1 MSDKNKTGEG
11 NGKRGKR
18 GGPFDDG
25 VDSVPNKDFRKKRR
39 SSGSDCE
46 DSFVSIDPESASD
59 ISDAESEV
67 RRLSE
72 KMGKGFLSEEARV
85 DFLSGVG
92 DLRSVESFIHN
103 VQEDIRIAKKRGG
116 VNPGLV
122 TKLEALKRE
131 KQMRVESMKEKEQA
145 LRSTL
150 EQALSGVRS
159 ELERLKGLPDSESDP
174 KYAKCLADRSGIE
187 NAIGALDD
195 FIEGSG
201 QRRGGVKLRLRKA
214 TALDEST
221 DRKAPDASD
230 PHGIESAPETVPA
243 LEAEPV
249 STAASAPEGI
259 PVPDKQADKKE
270 NAMDRSLLETSIRS
284 IESRL
289 QDLGKERLEAEESL
303 RRVSAYPA
311 HMKGLKASLGF
322 FLKSNEE
329 ILGKLRAEEVVFQ
342 ERLRVLDEGIS
353 REGEALLKL
362 RSQLEAMDALVI
374 PAAEPVMRTPVVST
388 NEADPVARTDVP
400 RGAAEKESEGVTADV
415 SADVSRRFYEQF
427 KINKSDLLLLE
438 GFSDLKEEQ
447 QLFVFENLRQ
457 IAVGRIGEES
467 ESVVREQEAATKAR
481 VSETLGGGKIG
492 KVGEGLFG
500 GLWNYAS
507 RNYREAK
514 SEKTSAEHVMTGG
527 MDVHGDVLRQLVEG
541 VKEQDLQ
548 VVDRDGVLEVQFL
561 QAGLEGLSPEADGSI
576 GTFNEVANRFA
587 RIPGE
592 WALTSVS
599 KKQHAEYRQAKK
611 EYDEALAEVRNELAG
626 SGNPEH
632 MALLLDAEGKVSMS
646 RFLQTNPDLEQYL
659 GSMRNRSVILEAVKR
674 TATVENGLS
683 FALGFARRSLL
694 TGALV
699 SGAVASA
706 PVTAATGALWAATAA
721 LSGFRSAKREKED
734 LKKMDQSALRG
745 ERDGKKG
752 ARNVVSAEILSG
764 KLRSLT
770 QKVEMLAS
778 DGVTSGVV
786 PVEELKRLQARIGYT
801 KRKAEEGLIDFS
813 SEGRDENGEIIG
825 RIAATNLAAKYE
837 FIKEVS
843 IAEGVIA
850 TYLKQSGPMGGSP
863 DVQES
868 ASSAE
873 VAGPGREPN
882 FETDYDR
889 LAERLTGYLDVR
901 ERRIDRERAAQVA
914 RKAVLGV
921 SISSGFVI
929 GGSALR
935 SFLDGSAEPG
945 LGEAI
950 EMGKAWMK
958 KVFGS
963 VDDYHRIGVSGDKAN
978 VPGAGHAVAD
988 ATAVRGSVRD
998 IAERSASGR
1007 VKPSGA
1013 GSLKGLIYGEDGGG
1027 GKDAGEMAKE
1037 SLPSA
1042 ESSGPKRGVTV
1053 PGQEAV
1059 KSVVADQ
1066 ADGKGAKIVE
1076 TASGSFEVKAET
1088 GDSVTTLARRAL
1100 SGYSGSKGLTPE
1112 QRIYIESY
1120 LEKKIG
1126 NPEVI
1131 QVGSRMEFS
1140 REMLDEAIGKAKKLN
1155 AAQLENLHRYAEDV
1169 NEFKTGAGSVHV
1181 DAPTNKVPAPAASTA
1196 DIPKGPPASVVEEA
1210 TSRSPKGPSAPV
1222 AEDNVPSP
1230 KVAPT
1235 EGVDSS
1241 RGRIP
1246 AGKIADPAME
1256 TKVPVG
1262 SFRDMMR
1269 SEEAKSYLADPRHA
1283 EPFLKVMKS
1292 VSVGLFSK
1300 EGVPGGI
1307 DERAMREIGDMPSK
1321 EVFKSCFVSIA
1332 DSSRSGTVTAA
1343 ESEKL
1348 RRFGKFLLAAGKYGI
1363 APELDSGKGETFRAY
1378 MERVSVALAKNG
1390 KSASILLDSGLK
1402 DAELDERA
1410 AAAAAALRSRE

>member
-1 MSDKNKTGEG
+1 MSDRNTTGEG

-18 GGPFDDG
+18 GGPFDGGD
-25 VDSVPNKDFRKKRR
+25 VVPGAAFRKKRHSPGADR
-39 SSGSDCE
+39 E
-46 DSFVSIDPESASD
+46 DSLVPIDPEPASD
-59 ISDAESEV
+59 ISDVESEV
-67 RRLSE
+67 ERLSK
-72 KMGKGFLSEEARV
+72 KMGTKFLSEEERE

-92 DLRSVESFIHN
+92 ELRHVESFIHN
-103 VQEDIRIAKKRGG
+103 VQEDIRIAKKKGS
-116 VNPGLV
+116 VKPGLLK
-122 TKLEALKRE
+122 KLEELKQE
-131 KQMRVESMKEKEQA
+131 KKTLVESMKEREQA
-145 LRSTL
+145 IRSAL
-150 EQALSGVRS
+150 EQALSGVQS
-159 ELERLKGLPDSESDP
+159 ELEWLKGLPGFETDSRYVE
-174 KYAKCLADRSGIE
+174 CLADLRGIE
-187 NAIGALDD
+187 DAIGALED

-201 QRRGGVKLRLRKA
+201 QRRGGVNQRLRKTA
-214 TALDEST
+214 TLDKSMG
-221 DRKAPDASD
+221 RKIPDASD
-230 PHGIESAPETVPA
+230 LHGIDPVPETAPA
-243 LEAEPV
+243 SEAEPV
-249 STAASAPEGI
+249 SLATSAPEVI
-259 PVPDKQADKKE
+259 PVPDNQAGKKE
-270 NAMDRSLLETSIRS
+270 NAVDRSLLETSIRS

-289 QDLGKERLEAEESL
+289 QDLEKERLEAEESL
-303 RRVSAYPA
+303 RRVSAYPE

-329 ILGKLRAEEVVFQ
+329 ILGKLRAEEAVFQ

-353 REGEALLKL
+353 REGEALSML
-362 RSQLEAMDALVI
+362 RAQLEAMDASVAF
-374 PAAEPVMRTPVVST
+374 AAEPVIRTPAAST
-388 NEADPVARTDVP
+388 KEAMSALKMDVP
-400 RGAAEKESEGVTADV
+400 RGVAEKEKEATTVDMSV
-415 SADVSRRFYEQF
+415 DVSRRFYEQF

-438 GFSDLKEEQ
+438 GFSDLTKEQ

-457 IAVGRIGEES
+457 IAVGRISEES
-467 ESVVREQEAATKAR
+467 ETVVREQEVATRAR
-481 VSETLGGGKIG
+481 VGEALGGGKIG

-500 GLWNYAS
+500 GLWNYVS

-514 SEKTSAEHVMTGG
+514 SEKTSAEQVMTGG
-527 MDVHGDVLRQLVEG
+527 IDVHGDVLRQLVEG
-541 VKEQDLQ
+541 MKERDLQ

-561 QAGLEGLSPEADGSI
+561 QGALQGLSPEADGSI
-576 GTFNEVANRFA
+576 GKFNEVANRFA

-611 EYDEALAEVRNELAG
+611 AYDEALAEVRNELAG

-632 MALLLDAEGKVSMS
+632 MALLLDAEGKVAMS
-646 RFLQTNPDLEQYL
+646 RFLQTNPDVEQYL

-734 LKKMDQSALRG
+734 LKKRDRSALRG
-745 ERDGKKG
+745 AEDGKKG

-770 QKVEMLAS
+770 QKVEALAS
-778 DGVTSGVV
+778 EGATSGAV

-813 SEGRDENGEIIG
+813 SEERDENGEVIG
-825 RIAATNLAAKYE
+825 RIAVTNLATKYE

-843 IAEGVIA
+843 LAEGVIA
-850 TYLKQSGPMGGSP
+850 TYLKQNGPMDGSADVQVPALSAEDAGSGPN
-863 DVQES
+863 
-868 ASSAE
+868 
-873 VAGPGREPN
+873 PG
-882 FETDYDR
+882 FGADYDR

-901 ERRIDRERAAQVA
+901 EQRIDRERAAQVA

-950 EMGKAWMK
+950 ETGKTWMK
-958 KVFGS
+958 KVFGG
-963 VDDYHRIGVSGDKAN
+963 VDDYHRIGVVGGQAS
-978 VPGAGHAVAD
+978 VPEAGRSVAD

-998 IAERSASGR
+998 IAERSVSGR
-1007 VKPSGA
+1007 AKSSGA
-1013 GSLKGLIYGEDGGG
+1013 GSLKDVIHGDGGG
-1027 GKDAGEMAKE
+1027 NGRGAGEMAKE

-1042 ESSGPKRGVTV
+1042 GPSGPKGDATI
-1053 PGQEAV
+1053 PGHEAV
-1059 KSVVADQ
+1059 KSMAVDQ
-1066 ADGKGAKIVE
+1066 AAGKGAKVIE
-1076 TASGSFEVKAET
+1076 TASGSFEVRAET

-1120 LEKKIG
+1120 LEKKVG
-1126 NPEVI
+1126 NSKVL
-1131 QVGSRMEFS
+1131 QVGSKMEFS
-1140 REMLDEAIGKAKKLN
+1140 REMLDEAIGKAKNLN

-1169 NEFKTGAGSVHV
+1169 NEFRMGTGPVHV
-1181 DAPTNKVPAPAASTA
+1181 DAPVNEVPAPASSNA
-1196 DIPKGPPASVVEEA
+1196 DIPKGPSASVTEEM
-1210 TSRSPKGPSAPV
+1210 TSRSPKVPSAPV
-1222 AEDNVPSP
+1222 VEDKVPSP

-1235 EGVDSS
+1235 ESVDSN
-1241 RGRIP
+1241 P
-1246 AGKIADPAME
+1246 AEKIADSTTE
-1256 TKVPVG
+1256 TRVPLG
-1262 SFRDMMR
+1262 SFRDLVR
-1269 SEEAKSYLADPRHA
+1269 SEEAKNFLADPRRA

-1292 VSVGLFSK
+1292 ISAGLFSK
-1300 EGVPGGI
+1300 EGVTGGI
-1307 DERAMREIGDMPSK
+1307 DERAMREIGNMSSRD
-1321 EVFKSCFVSIA
+1321 VFKSCFVSIA
-1332 DSSRSGTVTAA
+1332 DSSRSGAITAA

-1363 APELDSGKGETFRAY
+1363 APEFDSRKGETFRAY

-1390 KSASILLDSGLK
+1390 KPASILLDSGLK

-1410 AAAAAALRSRE
+1410 AAAVAALGSGE

>member
-18 GGPFDDG
+18 GGPFDDC
-25 VDSVPNKDFRKKRR
+25 VSSVPNKDFRKKRQLP
-39 SSGSDCE
+39 GSDCE
-46 DSFVSIDPESASD
+46 ASFALVDSKHASD
-59 ISDAESEV
+59 IPDVESEV
-67 RRLSE
+67 ERLSK
-72 KMGKGFLSEEARV
+72 KMGTKFISNEER
-85 DFLSGVG
+85 DGFLSGVG
-92 DLRSVESFIHN
+92 ELRRVESAIHN
-103 VQEDIRIAKKRGG
+103 FREDSRVARNKKSNAWKAKFDALKQKRGA
-116 VNPGLV
+116 LV
-122 TKLEALKRE
+122 A
-131 KQMRVESMKEKEQA
+131 SMKEKELAIRLA
-145 LRSTL
+145 LN
-150 EQALSGVRS
+150 QALSDVRS
-159 ELERLKGLPDSESDP
+159 ELERLKGLPDFEIDP
-174 KYAKCLADRSGIE
+174 LYAKCLADRDGIE
-187 NAIGALDD
+187 YAIGALDD
-195 FIEGSG
+195 FIKKKGK
-201 QRRGGVKLRLRKA
+201 RRGGVNKKRGEPGDLVVPEEPN
-214 TALDEST
+214 DPEIPI
-221 DRKAPDASD
+221 PDGGDTLAEPSPEKIPVASD
-230 PHGIESAPETVPA
+230 EQSGE
-243 LEAEPV
+243 
-249 STAASAPEGI
+249 
-259 PVPDKQADKKE
+259 KK
-270 NAMDRSLLETSIRS
+270 NVVDRSLLETSIRS

-289 QDLGKERLEAEESL
+289 QGLGKERLEAEESL

-353 REGEALLKL
+353 REGEALSTL
-362 RSQLEAMDALVI
+362 RSQLEVMDALVI
-374 PAAEPVMRTPVVST
+374 PAAEPVLRTPVAST
-388 NEADPVARTDVP
+388 NEAAPVAKTDVP

-438 GFSDLKEEQ
+438 GFADLKAEQ

-527 MDVHGDVLRQLVEG
+527 MDVHGAVLRRLVEG
-541 VKEQDLQ
+541 VKEQNLQ

-561 QAGLEGLSPEADGSI
+561 QTALEGLSPEAEGSI
-576 GTFNEVANRFA
+576 GRFNEVANRFA

-611 EYDEALAEVRNELAG
+611 AYDEALAEVRNELAG
-626 SGNPEH
+626 SGDPEH
-632 MALLLDAEGKVSMS
+632 MTLLLDAEGKVAMS
-646 RFLQTNPDLEQYL
+646 RFLQTNPDVEQYL

-770 QKVEMLAS
+770 QKVEMLAL

-825 RIAATNLAAKYE
+825 GIAATNLAAKYE

-988 ATAVRGSVRD
+988 ATAVRGPVRD

-1013 GSLKGLIYGEDGGG
+1013 GSLKDLIHGEDGGG

-1037 SLPSA
+1037 SLSSA
-1042 ESSGPKRGVTV
+1042 ESSGPKGEVTV

-1112 QRIYIESY
+1112 QKIYIESY
-1120 LEKKIG
+1120 LEKK
-1126 NPEVI
+1126 
-1131 QVGSRMEFS
+1131 VGSPKLIRVGSKMEFS
-1140 REMLDEAIGKAKKLN
+1140 REILDEAIGKAKKLN
-1155 AAQLENLHRYAEDV
+1155 AAELENLHRYAENV
-1169 NEFKTGAGSVHV
+1169 NEFRTGTNPVHV
-1181 DAPTNKVPAPAASTA
+1181 DSPTNEVPVRVSSDA
-1196 DIPKGPPASVVEEA
+1196 DIPKGPSASMAEEV
-1210 TSRSPKGPSAPV
+1210 TRRSPKGPSVPV
-1222 AEDNVPSP
+1222 VDENVPSSKAAP
-1230 KVAPT
+1230 VGVADTSRVGIPT
-1235 EGVDSS
+1235 EKISDS
-1241 RGRIP
+1241 
-1246 AGKIADPAME
+1246 AAE
-1256 TKVPVG
+1256 TKIPVG

-1269 SEEAKSYLADPRHA
+1269 SEEARGFLADPNHV
-1283 EPFLKVMKS
+1283 EPFRKAAAGTVRE
-1292 VSVGLFSK
+1292 LFSISSGGVNEK
-1300 EGVPGGI
+1300 LFLKIGKMTSKDVFGDCLLAVADPERMASMDGFDAEGV
-1307 DERAMREIGDMPSK
+1307 
-1321 EVFKSCFVSIA
+1321 
-1332 DSSRSGTVTAA
+1332 
-1343 ESEKL
+1343 
-1348 RRFGKFLLAAGKYGI
+1348 RRLGKFLIAARRAGIQPEVGIGKT
-1363 APELDSGKGETFRAY
+1363 ETFRVY
-1378 MERVSVALAKNG
+1378 IERVSVRLAERGMDPSMLIASVSDRDLDGFADRALETWRNK
-1390 KSASILLDSGLK
+1390 DS
-1402 DAELDERA
+1402 
-1410 AAAAAALRSRE
+1410 